1 MKLVRRLWMTLTHI
15 LNTLT
20 GSPFEEAGSGL
31 EQHPILPETLQ
42 HAFSTPASAFAPMS
56 VHTRLPVNIGDGND
70 KPGPIFAPPGRNLG
84 DDGSGFKCD
93 YSAMTGWKE
102 CSDSSNRGCWLQN
115 PNSGA
120 SFHVNTD
127 YEANVPIGITR
138 EYSINVG
145 PQSINLDGMEFP
157 AGKVFRDSSK
167 PPGEGTYPGPWI
179 QACWGDTV
187 QVTVTVD
194 NQTDTWLNGTAVHWH
209 GIRQW
214 LTMHMDGVPGITQCP
229 IAPGSSFTYSWRAR
243 QYGSSWY
250 HSHFTLQYADGL
262 LGALVS
268 SQMLFPTSQ
277 RLIQLLHQTI
287 HGPTT
292 AAYDQ
297 AGAPPL
303 LLSDWGQFPK
313 FPHMNDD

>member
-1 MKLVRRLWMTLTHI
+1 MRLVGGLWATLTHI
-15 LNTLT
+15 LNILT
-20 GSPFEEAGSGL
+20 GSPFEELGQGPK
-31 EQHPILPETLQ
+31 QHPILPETLR
-42 HAFSTPASAFAPMS
+42 HALSTETSIPTPVP
-56 VHTRLPVNIGDGND
+56 VHTSLPAKVHDGHD
-70 KPGPIFAPPGRNLG
+70 RPGPIFRPPGRDLG
-84 DDGSGFKCD
+84 DDGSNFKCD

-102 CSDSSNRGCWLQN
+102 CSDSSDRGCWLQN
-115 PNSGA
+115 PHSGA
-120 SFHVNTD
+120 SFDINTN
-127 YEANVPIGITR
+127 YEADTPIGITR
-138 EYSINVG
+138 EYSITVG
-145 PQSINLDGMEFP
+145 PQTINLDGMDFP

-194 NQTDTWLNGTAVHWH
+194 NQTGTWFNGTAVHWH

-268 SQMLFPTSQ
+268 QSGLLPTSQ
-277 RLIQLLHQTI
+277 RLTGYFNRQST
-287 HGPTT
+287 
-292 AAYDQ
+292 
-297 AGAPPL
+297 APPRRRMTKPEH
-303 LLSDWGQFPK
+303 LLSYYQTGVGYKSVCCLDG
-313 FPHMNDD
+313 N